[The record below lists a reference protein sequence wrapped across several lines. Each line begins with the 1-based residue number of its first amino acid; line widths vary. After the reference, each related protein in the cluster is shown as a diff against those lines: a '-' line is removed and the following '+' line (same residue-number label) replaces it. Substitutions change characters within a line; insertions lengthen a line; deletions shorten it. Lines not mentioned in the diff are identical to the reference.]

1 MESSQFVQ
9 NSIKRDTIE
18 DMHVKEAQKRV
29 IPTTV
34 KKFYVCCVWLT
45 EFVAGLRLGL
55 CPGMPGSLAWTPGQ
69 EKKEI
74 CGK

>member
-18 DMHVKEAQKRV
+18 DMHVNEAQKRV
-29 IPTTV
+29 ILSTV
-34 KKFYVCCVWLT
+34 RKFYVCCVGLT

-55 CPGMPGSLAWTPGQ
+55 CPGMSGSLAWIPGQ
-69 EKKEI
+69 EKNEI
-74 CGK
+74 CS